1 MITQNTRH
9 LSNNFWW
16 VLLLW
21 SFLVG
26 CISLNFTTFT
36 CFQFHCELLWEA
48 WWLSKQKPLN
58 QLNTQKL
65 PSVLQVSWKFCLAPH
80 WCVFTQSFTFLRCFA
95 FVSPQFPD
103 CHQRPVWPAEKLC
116 KRSISPKTTFKT
128 SRNSSQNQHDNA
140 DSLRKL

>member
-36 CFQFHCELLWEA
+36 CFPFHCEILWEA

-65 PSVLQVSWKFCLAPH
+65 PSNLSYKLAENSALLPFDVYLH
-80 WCVFTQSFTFLRCFA
+80 RASHFWDALHL
-95 FVSPQFPD
+95 SP
-103 CHQRPVWPAEKLC
+103 R
-116 KRSISPKTTFKT
+116 
-128 SRNSSQNQHDNA
+128 SSQTATRGQYGQQKSFA
-140 DSLRKL
+140 REAFLLKRPSKLVEIAHRTNMTMQTA